1 MTRCCGWSWRIWK
14 GLRNFFCQ
22 STLKSPRAVGRRLA
36 ASSVRV
42 TMVERLT
49 ARVVSQLAFEGEEG

>member
-1 MTRCCGWSWRIWK
+1 MRGISGGNVVIGALALVSC
-14 GLRNFFCQ
+14 
-22 STLKSPRAVGRRLA
+22 PRKAKKNNRSQEGK
-36 ASSVRV
+36 VRV